1 MWHAGIEPG
10 QDGNVTSVAAERAGQ
25 QYASWAGRAWLV
37 LLAVGAGA
45 SIGYVIDAE
54 ETRLGSILFVGF
66 GLLAVGAMV
75 AGIAIFHP
83 AATLP
88 WALLAAGLGSFVLG
102 DIAYYVVS
110 PAWAEVPYLGGY
122 VFLVGGVVVGG
133 RRRGPHRDRGAV
145 VDALMI
151 SIAMF
156 AVVWTQ
162 ILEPGDPGSADSA
175 VLGYIDTVVFPLL
188 DLVLLLFLLRY
199 VFRGRVATSPS
210 GWLVVGGVMLML
222 ASDLWYSAASV
233 DERGFGTTL
242 GYGAMLFAYG
252 LVGASALHPTMA
264 ELFEPDPAP
273 ANESSV
279 WRLAV
284 VLVTPF
290 LPAVIAI
297 VRTLGDEPSATVLL
311 AGVSG
316 ILYALAF
323 VRLSDVVKLA
333 NRAARTD
340 ETLREYAA
348 ALLTAASR
356 EESLDAARV
365 AAHALGGFD
374 VELRPA
380 GTSHGR
386 LAAPVKTET
395 GETVELVMQAPIV
408 HTANAGMQLETLAN
422 GLTVSFAREAAI
434 ERERSAAEALRKQN
448 ERLLELDAMK
458 QSFVS
463 MVSHELRTPLT
474 SIVGYLELLREGEGG
489 ELTADQARFL
499 EVIDRNA
506 TRLQKLVDDILTVSR
521 ADANRMKLTLE
532 PVDVT
537 QLVRRSVESA
547 APVASGRRVEL
558 LGEPAGGLPGITGDP
573 GLLAQV
579 LDNLVSNAVKF
590 TPAGGT
596 VWVRA
601 ACEDDRGRADRAGHG
616 ARDPA

>member
-199 VFRGRVATSPS
+199 VFRGPGCDVAVRVAGRRRRHADARERP
-210 GWLVVGGVMLML
+210 LVQRRLGRR
-222 ASDLWYSAASV
+222 A
-233 DERGFGTTL
+233 RIGTTL

-380 GTSHGR
+380 GDIARAAGCPGEDRDGR
-386 LAAPVKTET
+386 DRRACHAGANRPHRERRHAARDT
-395 GETVELVMQAPIV
+395 GERVD
-408 HTANAGMQLETLAN
+408 
-422 GLTVSFAREAAI
+422 
-434 ERERSAAEALRKQN
+434 
-448 ERLLELDAMK
+448 RLLRARGGDRTRAQRRGGPPEAERASARARRDEA
-458 QSFVS
+458 VVCS

-489 ELTADQARFL
+489 QLTADQARFL

-547 APVASGRRVEL
+547 APVASGK
-558 LGEPAGGLPGITGDP
+558 AC
-573 GLLAQV
+573 
-579 LDNLVSNAVKF
+579 
-590 TPAGGT
+590 
-596 VWVRA
+596 RA
-601 ACEDDRGRADRAGHG
+601 SW
-616 ARDPA
+616 